1 MRLSINW
8 LKDYLDLTIS
18 PAELADRLTLVG
30 LEVEVIET
38 LQPAFSGVVVGRV
51 KTVEP
56 HPRAD
61 RLQVAGV
68 DDGCHVYQVVCGA
81 PNLQSGRLYPFA
93 PVGAVIAG
101 GQNIKAA
108 KLRGVV
114 SEGMLL
120 AEDEL
125 GLSED
130 HLGLMEIPQDLE
142 VGADLG
148 EALALRDVVLEVA
161 ITPNRPDCLSILGLA
176 REISALLDQPL
187 QLPHISVPEGLDN
200 IEDWAGVSI
209 EAPDHCPRYAARLI
223 RNLVVKPSPFWMR
236 QRLQACGLR
245 AINNLVDVT
254 NYVLLEYGQPLH
266 AFDFDRL
273 EGGRIVV
280 RLPQPQEKSFTTLD
294 GQARYLHPETL
305 LICDARAPVAVAGVM
320 GGLASE
326 VTPATCQVLIESA
339 YFNPRSI
346 RRTSKRLGL
355 STEASYRFERGVD
368 PEGVIN
374 ALERATQ
381 LMAALGE
388 GQVCQGRIDVYPQPV
403 IRPQLQLRAART
415 NAILGTDLSLQR
427 LAELLR
433 RLNMPPQRLDADTL
447 EVQVPPYR
455 GDLTR
460 EVDLIE
466 EVARLH
472 GFEHIPVSLPQVAMA
487 AHRPPKAAVMR
498 SAAKAILLGMGF
510 FEVIT
515 YAFQAERLSSFLVA
529 GSSDPSQFVQL
540 ANPLSEEQAVMRLDL
555 IPGLL
560 ETMRKNAAHSI
571 YDLKIFELSKVFIP
585 RSLEQLPEEKPM
597 LAGLMSGVRQP
608 PGWNVPEEEL
618 DFFDLKGAVET
629 LLSGL
634 LVPEVSFQPVPGLP
648 FLQEGARVFSADL
661 ELGFLGEL
669 HPEVG
674 RQFDLKAP
682 AWIFNLQFD
691 RLTEVAREF
700 ATFTP
705 LPRYPAVYR
714 DLALVVDNSIATAQ
728 VLSAIYR
735 YGQPWVVEA
744 NLFDVYSGPPIPEGE
759 RSLAFHLCYLDPERT
774 LTDIEVNQQH
784 EALIQNLQQELKA
797 RLRV

>member
-8 LKDYLDLTIS
+8 LKDYIDLTI
-18 PAELADRLTLVG
+18 PPEELADQLTLVG
-30 LEVEVIET
+30 LEVEAIET

-51 KTVEP
+51 KTVERHP
-56 HPRAD
+56 HAD

-68 DDGCHVYQVVCGA
+68 DDGRHVYQVVCGA
-81 PNLQSGRLYPFA
+81 PNLKSGRLYPFA
-93 PVGAVIAG
+93 PVGGVIAG

-108 KLRGVV
+108 KLRGIV

-130 HLGLMEIPQDLE
+130 HSGLMEIPQDLE
-142 VGADLG
+142 VGADLS
-148 EALALRDVVLEVA
+148 EALALQDMILEVA

-187 QLPHISVPEGLDN
+187 RLPRVSISEGSDK
-200 IEDWAGVSI
+200 IEEGAAVAI

-223 RNLVVKPSPFWMR
+223 RNLTVKSSPFWMR

-273 EGGRIVV
+273 QGGRIIV
-280 RLPQPQEKSFTTLD
+280 RLPQDQEKSFTTLD
-294 GQARYLHPETL
+294 GQERFLHPETL
-305 LICDARAPVAVAGVM
+305 LICDAQAPVAVAGVM

-326 VTPATCQVLIESA
+326 VTPATRQVLIESA

-368 PEGVIN
+368 PQGVID

-381 LMAALGE
+381 LMADLGE
-388 GQVCQGRIDVYPQPV
+388 GEVAKGRIDVYPQPV
-403 IRPQLQLRAART
+403 TRPRLQLRAART
-415 NAILGTDLSLQR
+415 NAVLGTDLSVER
-427 LAELLR
+427 LTELLR
-433 RLNMPPQRLDADTL
+433 RLNMPPQMFEADTL

-455 GDLTR
+455 GDLVR

-472 GFEHIPVSLPQVAMA
+472 GFDHIPVSLPKVAMA
-487 AHRPPKAAVMR
+487 SRRPWKIAIMR
-498 SAAKAILLGMGF
+498 KAAKAILLGMGF
-510 FEVIT
+510 YEVIT
-515 YAFQAERLSSFLVA
+515 YAFQAEKLSRFLMA
-529 GSSDPSQFVQL
+529 GTSGPLPFVQL
-540 ANPLSEEQAVMRLDL
+540 ANPLSEEQAIMRLDL

-571 YDLKIFELSKVFIP
+571 YDLKIFELSKIFIP
-585 RSLEQLPEEKPM
+585 RPGEQLPEEKLM
-597 LAGLMSGVRQP
+597 LAGLMSGFRQTP
-608 PGWNVPEEEL
+608 AWNVKEELL

-634 LVPEVSFQPVPGLP
+634 LVPQVGFQPAPHLA
-648 FLQEGARVFSADL
+648 FLQDRARVFSADL

-669 HPEVG
+669 EPEVG
-674 RQFDLKAP
+674 KQFDLKSP
-682 AWIFNLQFD
+682 AWIFNLEFD
-691 RLTEVAREF
+691 RLSQVAQEF

-714 DLALVVDNSIATAQ
+714 DLALVLDDSISTAQ

-735 YGQPWVVEA
+735 YGEPWVVEA
-744 NLFDVYSGPPIPEGE
+744 NLFDVYTGPPIPDGK
-759 RSLAFHLCYLDPERT
+759 RSLAFHLCYQDHERT
-774 LTDIEVNQQH
+774 LTDHEVNQQH
-784 EALIQNLQQELKA
+784 EALIQNLQRQFRAEL
-797 RLRV
+797 RT